1 VTGAPARRR
10 PPAAGALRLGLLACG
25 LLLGLQALSPAS
37 FAAPADD
44 ASGVVRTTLD
54 QVLAVLRDK
63 ALPSEQRRQR
73 VEAIAYA
80 HFDFDTI
87 SRLVLARNWPKLSET
102 QRAEFVVEFKRHLSG
117 TYWKT
122 LEDYRD
128 QKVTVDGARPERS
141 GDVTVRSSIEGERA
155 DPIRIDYRMRPSGG
169 EWSVIDVI
177 IEGVSLVQN
186 FRSQTQE
193 IIGDVGVDGLI
204 GQLRKKNADRAA
216 E

>member
-1 VTGAPARRR
+1 MAVHSLKGLGAAALAAALFALAPAPARG
-10 PPAAGALRLGLLACG
+10 AA
-25 LLLGLQALSPAS
+25 S
-37 FAAPADD
+37 DD
-44 ASGVVRTTLD
+44 ARAVVSTTLD

-63 ALPSEQRRQR
+63 AKPAAERKKS
-73 VEAIAYA
+73 VEAIAYR

-87 SRLVLARNWPKLSET
+87 SRLVLGRNWPKLT
-102 QRAEFVVEFKRHLSG
+102 AKQREDFVEEFKRHLSG

-128 QKVTVDGARPERS
+128 QKVTVDGVRVEKK
-141 GDVTVRSSIEGERA
+141 GDVTVRSSIDAERA
-155 DPIRIDYRMRPSGG
+155 EPIRMDYRMREKAG
-169 EWSVIDVI
+169 EWTVIDVV

-204 GQLRKKNADRAA
+204 DQLRKKNAARAKD
-216 E
+216 

>member
-1 VTGAPARRR
+1 VKGARAMRRVSS
-10 PPAAGALRLGLLACG
+10 GALLLA
-25 LLLGLQALSPAS
+25 LLAP
-37 FAAPADD
+37 AAPAPAGPTDD
-44 ASGVVRTTLD
+44 ASAMVRTTLD

-63 ALPSEQRRQR
+63 AQPPAQRREK
-73 VEAIAYA
+73 VEKIAYA

-128 QKVTVDGARPERS
+128 QKVSVDGARAEKG

-155 DPIRIDYRMRPSGG
+155 EPIRIDYRMRPKGG
-169 EWSVIDVI
+169 EWVVIDVI

-186 FRSQTQE
+186 FRGQTQE

-204 GQLRKKNADRAA
+204 AQLRKKNADRAA
-216 E
+216 K